1 MNIEQQHPSTFVP
14 ENERK
19 RFVAQ
24 EPVVISKTT
33 EIVGVGYKPD
43 PSAVVSEPMRRASND
58 SGKIISLQQE
68 QLLSQLKIKTFTPNR
83 TADIPSKAVVF
94 RGANSVELVDLG
106 IPLLMEPGDAIVRI
120 TSTGICGTDLHAYL
134 NEMSSGVVEKGLVLG
149 HEAVGIVDS
158 VGPNV
163 KNFKR
168 GDRVVISGIIMCGDC
183 EYCKK
188 GQTSLCSRTNPNL
201 EMKNNLGFPIS
212 ACFGLMGGFDGLQ
225 AEHARI
231 PLADFQLLKLPD
243 TVSDDQALPLSD
255 ILCTAY
261 HGLMNAEVD
270 SNTNSLAIWGAGPVG
285 LLAVQLA
292 KHLGV
297 KRVVSID
304 HHDYRLEKARFL
316 GAETLN
322 FDKCEDGL
330 LTALLN
336 MFPDGVEKCLDCAG
350 FRFSKTLTHRV
361 QRALSL
367 ETDSPEIMMEMVKAC
382 KKGGTISLIGEY
394 VGTANGF
401 PIGALM
407 EKGITLRGG
416 HVWVQKYWKDLLE
429 LIQGGFDPSR
439 VYTHSLDLSAAAEAY
454 KMVKRRDDNVIKVLL
469 RTRFYDKDNCG
480 YCITTGSAPT
490 SIKTT
495 IKGKDTKA
503 E

>member
-1 MNIEQQHPSTFVP
+1 MNIEQQHPSTLGVP

-19 RFVAQ
+19 R
-24 EPVVISKTT
+24 EPVVVNKTT
-33 EIVGVGYKPD
+33 EVIYKPD
-43 PSAVVSEPMRRASND
+43 PNAFVSEPIRRASND
-58 SGKIISLQQE
+58 SGKITSWQQD

-94 RGANSVELVDLG
+94 KGANSVELVDLG

-120 TSTGICGTDLHAYL
+120 TSTGICGTDMHAYMK
-134 NEMSSGVVEKGLVLG
+134 EMSSGVVEKGLVLG
-149 HEAVGIVDS
+149 HEAIGIVDS

-163 KNFKR
+163 HNFKR

-201 EMKNNLGFPIS
+201 EMKNNLTFPIA

-231 PLADFQLLKLPD
+231 PLADFNLLKLPD

-270 SNTNSLAIWGAGPVG
+270 SETNSLAIWGAGPVG

-297 KRVVSID
+297 KRIVSID

-322 FDKCEDGL
+322 FDKCEEGEGL

-336 MFPDGVEKCLDCAG
+336 MFPEGVEKCLDCVG
-350 FRFSKTLTHRV
+350 FRFPKSLTHRV

-367 ETDSPEIMMEMVKAC
+367 ETDSPEIMIEMVKAC

-394 VGTANGF
+394 VGTANSF

-416 HVWVQKYWKDLLE
+416 HVWVQKYWKDMLA

-439 VYTHSLDLSAAAEAY
+439 IYTHSLDLTAAVDAY
-454 KMVKRRDDNVIKVLL
+454 KMIKRRDDNVIKVLL

-480 YCITTGSAPT
+480 YCTTGTAPAG
-490 SIKTT
+490 IKTT
-495 IKGKDTKA
+495 IKGKETKA